1 MLQRLLRPLVSWL
14 PASWSRA
21 KALLPALALAGG
33 LLALGPVGCA
43 PGEDGGEA
51 HSPGTGLGIALDA
64 LDKTIKP
71 GDDFYAYA
79 NGAWMRAATIPADK
93 SSTGAFRMAD
103 EATQKQLGRLVDDI
117 VKGDAA
123 PDSDPGRIRTFYT
136 TYVDTRAIDAAGLA
150 PARPDLD
157 RIAAIAD
164 RTVLSRVLG
173 EQVRADVDPLNATDW
188 QTENLLGLFVTQ
200 SLSGS
205 AVMPYVLQGGLGMPG
220 RDYYLSPDP
229 RMAAIR
235 DKYRAYLARFLGD
248 AGFADAAG
256 MAGRIYA
263 LEAKIAAAHASLV
276 QSNDFRQGASEW
288 TQADFA
294 RKAPGIDWAAF
305 LAGAGLA
312 RQDRFVAYHATAI
325 PRLAAL
331 VASEPLPAWKDWLAF
346 HQLNAHADVLPSRLD
361 ADHFAFYE
369 GVLNGTAVPTP
380 RAKRGI
386 EALNAALGDAL
397 GKLYVEQYFPAS
409 AKAEIEG
416 MVGAIKQAF
425 AARIEALDWMAE
437 PTRAEALA
445 KISAI
450 AVGVGYP
457 DRWTDYSALTVV
469 PGQAYANA
477 VAAEK
482 LHLAQQLAKLGQ
494 PLDRREWWMN
504 PQTVNAVNLPVQNA
518 LNFPAAILQRPFF
531 DAGAD
536 PAFNYGAIGA
546 VIGHEISHSFDDNGA
561 AFDAGGRL
569 RNWWTPA
576 DLARFTR
583 NGHALAL
590 QYDSYAP
597 FPGLHVNGK
606 QTLGENIADLAGLAA
621 AYDAYR
627 ASLKGKEPPVIDGF
641 TGDQR
646 FFIAFAQGW
655 ATKMREE
662 ALRGRIVRDG
672 HAPGQYRALTVRNI
686 DAWYRAF
693 DVQPGDRLYL
703 APEER
708 VRIW

>member
-1 MLQRLLRPLVSWL
+1 MPLRLSRL
-14 PASWSRA
+14 PAH
-21 KALLPALALAGG
+21 ALLSALALAFGV
-33 LLALGPVGCA
+33 LALGPVGCA
-43 PGEDGGEA
+43 PGDDGDAA
-51 HSPGTGLGIALDA
+51 HAPGTGLGIATAA
-64 LDKTIKP
+64 LDKTVKP

-79 NGAWMRAATIPADK
+79 NGAWLRTAQIPADK
-93 SSTGAFRMAD
+93 SSTGAFRQAD
-103 EATQKQLGRLVDDI
+103 ETTQKQLGKLVDDI

-136 TYVDTRAIDAAGLA
+136 TYLDTKAINGAGLS
-150 PARPDLD
+150 PARADLD
-157 RIAAIAD
+157 RFSAIAD
-164 RTVLSRVLG
+164 KAALSRVLG

-188 QTENLLGLFVTQ
+188 QTENLFGLFVTQ

-220 RDYYLSPDP
+220 RDYYLSADP
-229 RMAAIR
+229 KMAALR
-235 DKYRAYLARFLGD
+235 DRYRAYLARFLGD
-248 AGFADAAG
+248 AGFADAPA
-256 MAGRIYA
+256 MAARIYG
-263 LEAKIAAAHASLV
+263 LEAKIAAAHVTLV

-294 RKAPGIDWAAF
+294 RKAPGIDWPAF
-305 LAGAGLA
+305 FAGANLA
-312 RQDRFVAYHATAI
+312 RQDRFVAYHAAAI

-331 VASEPLPAWKDWLAF
+331 VASEPLQAWKDWLAF
-346 HQLNAHADVLPSRLD
+346 HQLNAHADVLPTRLD
-361 ADHFAFYE
+361 ADHFGFYE
-369 GVLNGTAVPTP
+369 TALNGTAAATP

-386 EALNAALGDAL
+386 DALNAAMGDAL

-409 AKAEIEG
+409 AKTEIEG
-416 MVGAIKQAF
+416 MVGAIKAAF
-425 AARIEALDWMAE
+425 GARIEALDWMADS
-437 PTRAEALA
+437 TRKEALE
-445 KISAI
+445 KVRAI
-450 AVGVGYP
+450 QVGIGYP
-457 DRWTDYSALTVV
+457 DHWTDYSGLTVV

-482 LHLAQQLAKLGQ
+482 LRAAQQLAKVGK
-494 PLDRREWWMN
+494 PLDRGEWWMN
-504 PQTVNAVNLPVQNA
+504 AQLVNAVNLPVQNA

-531 DAGAD
+531 DARAD

-561 AFDAGGRL
+561 AFDATGAL

-583 NGHALAL
+583 SGKALAD
-590 QYDSYAP
+590 QYDKYAP
-597 FPGLHVNGK
+597 FPGLHVNGR

-627 ASLKGKEPPVIDGF
+627 ASLGGKEPPVIDGF

-646 FFIAFAQGW
+646 FFIAYAQSW

-672 HAPGQYRALTVRNI
+672 HAPGQYRALTVRNL

-693 DVQPGDRLYL
+693 DVQPGDKLYL
-703 APEER
+703 APEDR

>member
-1 MLQRLLRPLVSWL
+1 MPQRLLRL
-14 PASWSRA
+14 PTRGVLT
-21 KALLPALALAGG
+21 ALTLALGVVAF
-33 LLALGPVGCA
+33 GPVGCSPAEDGTGAHA
-43 PGEDGGEA
+43 PGTA
-51 HSPGTGLGIALDA
+51 LGIAADA
-64 LDKTIKP
+64 LDKTVKP

-79 NGAWMRAATIPADK
+79 NGAWQRAAKIPDDK
-93 SSTGAFRMAD
+93 SATGAFRIAD
-103 EATQKQLGRLVDDI
+103 ETTQKQLAKLVDDI

-136 TYVDTRAIDAAGLA
+136 SYVDTAAIDAAGMT
-150 PARPDLD
+150 PAKPDLD
-157 RIAAIAD
+157 RFAAIAD
-164 RTVLSRVLG
+164 KATLSRVLG

-188 QTENLLGLFVTQ
+188 QTENLFGLFVTQ

-220 RDYYLSPDP
+220 RDYYVSADP
-229 RMAAIR
+229 KMAAIR
-235 DKYRAYLARFLGD
+235 DKYRAYLARFLAD
-248 AGFADAAG
+248 AGFADAPA
-256 MAGRIYA
+256 MAERIWG
-263 LEAKIAAAHASLV
+263 LEAKIAAAHVTLV

-288 TQADFA
+288 AQADFV
-294 RKAPGIDWAAF
+294 RKAPGIDWAQF
-305 LAGAGLA
+305 FAGAGLA
-312 RQDRFVAYHATAI
+312 RQDRFVAYHAAAI
-325 PRLAAL
+325 PKLAAL
-331 VASEPLPAWKDWLAF
+331 VASEPLQAWKDWLAF
-346 HQLNAHADVLPSRLD
+346 HQLNSHADVLPRRLD
-361 ADHFAFYE
+361 ADHFGFYE
-369 GVLNGTAVPTP
+369 GVLNGTAAPTP
-380 RAKRGI
+380 RPKRGI
-386 EALNAALGDAL
+386 EALNAAMGDAL
-397 GKLYVEQYFPAS
+397 GKLYVDQYFPAS

-416 MVGAIKQAF
+416 MVGAIKSAF

-437 PTRAEALA
+437 ETRHEALQ
-445 KISAI
+445 KVNAI
-450 AVGVGYP
+450 EVGIGYP
-457 DRWTDYSALTVV
+457 DRWTDYSALTVL
-469 PGQAYANA
+469 PGQPYANA

-482 LHLAQQLAKLGQ
+482 LHLAQQLAKVGK

-504 PQTVNAVNLPVQNA
+504 AQLVNAVNLPVQNA

-531 DAGAD
+531 DASAD

-561 AFDAGGRL
+561 AFDATGKL
-569 RNWWTPA
+569 RNWWSPA
-576 DLARFTR
+576 DLARFTKSGR
-583 NGHALAL
+583 ALAQ
-590 QYDSYAP
+590 QYDGYSP
-597 FPGLHVNGK
+597 FSGVHVNGR

-662 ALRGRIVRDG
+662 ALRGRILRDG

-703 APEER
+703 APEQR

>member
-1 MLQRLLRPLVSWL
+1 MLQRLARL
-14 PASWSRA
+14 PAHTTLA
-21 KALLPALALAGG
+21 ALALALGTIT
-33 LLALGPVGCA
+33 LGPAGCA
-43 PGEDGGEA
+43 PGDDGSQA
-51 HSPGTGLGIALDA
+51 HGAGTGLGIARDA
-64 LDKTIKP
+64 LDKTVKP

-79 NGAWMRAATIPADK
+79 NGAWQRQAKIPADK
-93 SSTGAFRMAD
+93 SSTGAFRIAD
-103 EATQKQLGRLVDDI
+103 ETTQAQLARLVDDI

-136 TYVDTRAIDAAGLA
+136 AFLDTRAIDAAGMT
-150 PARPDLD
+150 PAKADLD
-157 RIAAIAD
+157 RFAAIAD
-164 RTVLSRVLG
+164 KAALSRVLG
-173 EQVRADVDPLNATDW
+173 EQMRADVDPLNATDW
-188 QTENLLGLFVTQ
+188 QTENLFGLFVTQ

-229 RMAAIR
+229 KMVAIR
-235 DKYRAYLARFLGD
+235 QKYQAYLAQFLGH
-248 AGFADAAG
+248 AGFADAAA
-256 MAGRIYA
+256 MAARIYG
-263 LEAKIAAAHASLV
+263 LEAKIAAAHETLV

-294 RKAPGIDWAAF
+294 RKAPGIDWPAF
-305 LAGAGLA
+305 MAGAGLG
-312 RQDRFVAYHATAI
+312 RQERFVAYHGLSI
-325 PRLAAL
+325 PKLSAL
-331 VASEPLPAWKDWLAF
+331 VASEPLQAWKDWLAF
-346 HQLNAHADVLPSRLD
+346 HQLNVHADVLPGRLD

-369 GVLNGTAVPTP
+369 GVLNGTAAQTP
-380 RAKRGI
+380 RARRGI
-386 EALNAALGDAL
+386 DALNAALGDAL
-397 GKLYVEQYFPAS
+397 GKLYVDQYFPDS
-409 AKAEIEG
+409 AKSDIEG

-437 PTRAEALA
+437 PTRTEALA
-445 KISAI
+445 KVSAI
-450 AVGVGYP
+450 EVGIGYP
-457 DRWTDYSALTVV
+457 DQWTDYTGLAIQ
-469 PGQAYANA
+469 PGQPYANA

-482 LHLAQQLAKLGQ
+482 FHLARQLAKVGK

-504 PQTVNAVNLPVQNA
+504 AQLVNAVNLPVQNA

-561 AFDAGGRL
+561 AFDATGKL

-576 DLARFTR
+576 DLARFTK
-583 NGHALAL
+583 NGKALAD
-590 QYDSYAP
+590 QYDKYSP
-597 FPGLHVNGK
+597 FPGVHVNGR

-646 FFIAFAQGW
+646 FFIAFAQSW
-655 ATKMREE
+655 ATKMRDE

-693 DVQPGDRLYL
+693 DVQPGDKLYL
-703 APEER
+703 APEDR

>member
-1 MLQRLLRPLVSWL
+1 MLLRPFRL
-14 PASWSRA
+14 PAS
-21 KALLPALALAGG
+21 ALLTAIALAIGVVT
-33 LLALGPVGCA
+33 LGPIGCA
-43 PGEDGGEA
+43 PSDDSDAA
-51 HSPGTGLGIALDA
+51 HAPGTGLGISLAA
-64 LDKTIKP
+64 LDKTVKP

-79 NGAWMRAATIPADK
+79 NGAWMRMAQIPADK
-93 SSTGAFRMAD
+93 SSTGAFRQAD
-103 EATQKQLGRLVDDI
+103 ETTQKQLGKLVDDI

-136 TYVDTRAIDAAGLA
+136 AYLDTKAIDAAGLA
-150 PARPDLD
+150 PARADLD
-157 RIAAIAD
+157 RFAAIAD
-164 RTVLSRVLG
+164 KTQLSRVLG

-188 QTENLLGLFVTQ
+188 HTENLFGLFVTQ

-205 AVMPYVLQGGLGMPG
+205 GVMPYVLQGGLGMPG
-220 RDYYLSPDP
+220 RDYYLSADP
-229 RMAAIR
+229 KMAALR
-235 DKYRAYLARFLGD
+235 DKYRAYLVRFLGD

-263 LEAKIAAAHASLV
+263 LEAKIAAAHVSLV
-276 QSNDFRQGASEW
+276 ESNDFRRGASEW

-305 LAGAGLA
+305 MAGANLA

-331 VASEPLPAWKDWLAF
+331 VASEPLQAWKDWLAF

-361 ADHFAFYE
+361 AHHFAFYE
-369 GVLNGTAVPTP
+369 AALNGTAEPTP

-386 EALNAALGDAL
+386 DALNAAMGDAL

-409 AKAEIEG
+409 AKTEIEG
-416 MVGAIKQAF
+416 MVGTIKAAF
-425 AARIEALDWMAE
+425 AARIEALDWMADA
-437 PTRAEALA
+437 TRKEALE
-445 KISAI
+445 KVRAI
-450 AVGVGYP
+450 QVGIGYP
-457 DRWTDYSALTVV
+457 DTWTDYAALTVL

-477 VAAEK
+477 IAAEK
-482 LHLAQQLAKLGQ
+482 LHTAQQLAKIGK
-494 PLDRREWWMN
+494 PLDRGEWWMN
-504 PQTVNAVNLPVQNA
+504 AQLVNAVNLPVQNA

-561 AFDAGGRL
+561 AFDATGAL

-583 NGHALAL
+583 NGKALAD
-590 QYDSYAP
+590 QYDKYAP
-597 FPGLHVNGK
+597 FPGLHVNGR

-627 ASLKGKEPPVIDGF
+627 ASLKGKEPPVIEGF

-646 FFIAFAQGW
+646 FFIAYAQSW

-672 HAPGQYRALTVRNI
+672 HAPGQYRALTVRNL

-703 APEER
+703 APEDR